1 MIIDHVSFSYRRH
14 HEVLHGVN
22 IEFTPCRTALLG
34 PNGAGKSTLFSLSSG
49 VTVPQSGKIR
59 LGTAEASS
67 RTLRRRVGLMGQT
80 VRPIAGLTVREQVTY
95 CGWLMG
101 LGVREAAIKAE
112 RVIADVDLI
121 DKADERSSRIS
132 GGQLRR
138 VGLAQV
144 LVGQPEVLLLD
155 EPTAGLDPA
164 QRMRFRDVLER
175 IPNDRVTVVST
186 HQVDDLADGYDR
198 VVVLSSGRVVFDGTP
213 LEFLDLAPEDAQHRA
228 ETAYLGLVVGE

>member
-1 MIIDHVSFSYRRH
+1 
-14 HEVLHGVN
+14 
-22 IEFTPCRTALLG
+22 
-34 PNGAGKSTLFSLSSG
+34 
-49 VTVPQSGKIR
+49 
-59 LGTAEASS
+59 
-67 RTLRRRVGLMGQT
+67 
-80 VRPIAGLTVREQVTY
+80 
-95 CGWLMG
+95 MG

-198 VVVLSSGRVVFDGTP
+198 VVVLSSGRVVFGGSCEDFSDTRS
-213 LEFLDLAPEDAQHRA
+213 LDAVRR
-228 ETAYLGLVVGE
+228 TYLRLVD

>member
-1 MIIDHVSFSYRRH
+1 
-14 HEVLHGVN
+14 
-22 IEFTPCRTALLG
+22 
-34 PNGAGKSTLFSLSSG
+34 
-49 VTVPQSGKIR
+49 
-59 LGTAEASS
+59 
-67 RTLRRRVGLMGQT
+67 
-80 VRPIAGLTVREQVTY
+80 
-95 CGWLMG
+95 
-101 LGVREAAIKAE
+101 
-112 RVIADVDLI
+112 
-121 DKADERSSRIS
+121 
-132 GGQLRR
+132 
-138 VGLAQV
+138 
-144 LVGQPEVLLLD
+144 VLLLD

>member
-1 MIIDHVSFSYRRH
+1 MIIDDVTFSYRRH

-22 IEFTPCRTALLG
+22 IEFMPGRTALLG

-49 VTVPQSGKIR
+49 ATVPQSGKIK

-67 RTLRRRVGLMGQT
+67 RALRRRVGLMSQT

-101 LGVREAAIKAE
+101 LGTREAATKAE
-112 RVIADVDLI
+112 KVIADVDLSE
-121 DKADERSSRIS
+121 KADERSSRIS

-144 LVGQPEVLLLD
+144 IVGQPEVLLLD

-213 LEFLDLAPEDAQHRA
+213 HEFLDLAPEDAPHRA
-228 ETAYLGLVVGE
+228 ETAYLGLVADE